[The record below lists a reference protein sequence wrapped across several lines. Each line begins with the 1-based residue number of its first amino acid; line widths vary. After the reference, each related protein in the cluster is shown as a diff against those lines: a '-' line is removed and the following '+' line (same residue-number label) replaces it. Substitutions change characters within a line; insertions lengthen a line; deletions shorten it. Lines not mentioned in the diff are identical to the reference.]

1 MKTKKYFLITIAV
14 TAMAFLSV
22 ACSAQTGGNYQGNVP
37 VVHTENNVGRN
48 GAYQG
53 AEVHQE
59 YPSSGE
65 GLFHPT
71 DAKLTDAE
79 IADLLFMREEEKMA
93 RDIYASLY
101 SQWGL
106 PVFQS
111 IAQSEQNH
119 MDSILELLA
128 AYDLD
133 DPAAQTNA
141 GEFINSD
148 LQQLYDTLVSRGQS
162 SLEEALR
169 VGALIEEVDIL
180 DLQDA
185 IQNTDKAD
193 IVHVYSNLM
202 FGSEN
207 HLRSFTG
214 QLTRQVGVT
223 YEPLYLDQES
233 YQQIITKQPSGRG
246 RAGN

>member
-1 MKTKKYFLITIAV
+1 MKTKKYLLILTAIAV
-14 TAMAFLSV
+14 MALLSV
-22 ACSAQTGGNYQGNVP
+22 ACTVQTEETYRGSAP
-37 VVHTENNVGRN
+37 VVHTESETERN

-53 AEVHQE
+53 AEVREEHT
-59 YPSSGE
+59 SVGE
-65 GLFHPT
+65 GLLHPT
-71 DAKLTDAE
+71 DAQLSDAE
-79 IADLLFMREEEKMA
+79 IVDLLFMREEEKVA
-93 RDIYASLY
+93 RDVYAYLY

-119 MDSILELLA
+119 MDSILQLLT

-133 DPAAQTNA
+133 DPAAQTEA

-148 LQQLYDTLVSRGQS
+148 LQSLYDTLISRGQT

-193 IVHVYSNLM
+193 IAQVYSNLL

-207 HLRSFTG
+207 HLRSFTA
-214 QLTRQVGVT
+214 QLERHTGLT
-223 YEPLYLDQES
+223 YEPLYLDQER
-233 YQQIITKQPSGRG
+233 YQQIITSQPGGRG